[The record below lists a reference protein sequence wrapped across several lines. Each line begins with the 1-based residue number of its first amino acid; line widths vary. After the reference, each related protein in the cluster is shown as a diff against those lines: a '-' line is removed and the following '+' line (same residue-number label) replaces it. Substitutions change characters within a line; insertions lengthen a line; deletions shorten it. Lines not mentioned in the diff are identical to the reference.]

1 MYFSNIIHT
10 PFSLF
15 SMSAYMLLMKS
26 PLFIH
31 LVHIPSQMLM
41 FILSI
46 LIFSSFLYW
55 FSVLTFL
62 ALITS
67 FVFVINSC
75 CIISRWCLLH
85 MSHFIEWGI
94 RLKWINTLHAIVHY
108 FGIAFK
114 YIFLGKYSGVVSCY
128 LLHHGLLRIK
138 KSWLSSFLSF
148 IMGESLYRVTSNNF
162 KSKMKSSSC

>member
-128 LLHHGLLRIK
+128 LLQVDFIELAMDIFDFFNHLRHLIFHLTGLL
-138 KSWLSSFLSF
+138 
-148 IMGESLYRVTSNNF
+148 
-162 KSKMKSSSC
+162 MKEEITFYDF